1 MPSGQFER
9 ASGFHV
15 AIGARSAEDAKIRL
29 SHVWSVRLG
38 GFVLRKTGPL
48 SRLLGNFDGK
58 MFPSYVL
65 LLTGKCSRHT

>member
-1 MPSGQFER
+1 
-9 ASGFHV
+9 
-15 AIGARSAEDAKIRL
+15 
-29 SHVWSVRLG
+29 
-38 GFVLRKTGPL
+38 L